1 MSEKFYPPEPRD
13 PTVPQA
19 PTPPPEAS
27 SEDFDALL
35 RSALPELPP
44 QDVVREV
51 TPLGGTVK
59 LITWGLTLCSVTL
72 NLPRGEPFIMR
83 TFMPA
88 PFRVCNKIYDY
99 IVYRIFG

>member
-1 MSEKFYPPEPRD
+1 MSEKFYPPEDRD
-13 PTVPQA
+13 LTASQA
-19 PTPPPEAS
+19 PTPEAP

-51 TPLGGTVK
+51 TPLGRTVK

-72 NLPRGEPFIMR
+72 NLPRGEPFMMR

-88 PFRVCNKIYDY
+88 PFCVCS
-99 IVYRIFG
+99 VFVLYRYVII